1 MSKLNDWK
9 NISELI
15 PSKFKKNTNLKRT
28 GIAGIFSGALELS
41 REGIITIM
49 QKKNFDTM
57 LIKEKK

>member
-1 MSKLNDWK
+1 MASR
-9 NISELI
+9 
-15 PSKFKKNTNLKRT
+15 KKNTNLKRT